1 MIVEKMLEL
10 VNQKSTL
17 CIGGGEFHQE
27 NMLSEGKN
35 TGEKSISSVLKQAKK
50 EKNQF
55 FKV

>member
-1 MIVEKMLEL
+1 L
-10 VNQKSTL
+10 
-17 CIGGGEFHQE
+17 GGGEFHQE

-35 TGEKSISSVLKQAKK
+35 TGKKSISSVLKQAKK